1 MNNEVRKETNLEHYK
16 EELKE
21 IVSYHYERPSVM
33 TTEIKNRL
41 DKNIVSGLGPGGER
55 FTDVSLNW
63 MAQPYKGQ
71 VLDKVEKT
79 YLSAIIKPFKANVT
93 DICKLN
99 GDRGFCYIRIYAESL
114 SSELSEEVIDLP
126 LFEAG
131 TMYKGMRLGKHYSL
145 KELGLWNQ

>member
-1 MNNEVRKETNLEHYK
+1 MSNEVKKETNLEHYK
-16 EELKE
+16 GELKE
-21 IVSYHYERPSVM
+21 ILLDDYDNPREVFRKISKRFDRQIKISL
-33 TTEIKNRL
+33 TEH
-41 DKNIVSGLGPGGER
+41 P
-55 FTDVSLNW
+55 TDAILNW
-63 MAQPYKGQ
+63 MAQPYKEQ
-71 VLDKVEKT
+71 VLDKIEKT

-145 KELGLWNQ
+145 KELGL

>member
-1 MNNEVRKETNLEHYK
+1 MNNEVKKETNLEHYK
-16 EELKE
+16 GELKE
-21 IVSYHYERPSVM
+21 ILLDDYDNPRNVFSKISD
-33 TTEIKNRL
+33 RL
-41 DKNIVSGLGPGGER
+41 DGQIKMSITEHP
-55 FTDVSLNW
+55 TDAILNW

-126 LFEAG
+126 LFEVDYIIEK
-131 TMYKGMRLGKHYSL
+131 M
-145 KELGLWNQ
+145 N

>member
-55 FTDVSLNW
+55 FTDVILNW
-63 MAQPYKGQ
+63 MAQPYKEPI
-71 VLDKVEKT
+71 LDDVEKE
-79 YLSAIIKPFKANVT
+79 YLGAVIKPFRNRIRC
-93 DICKLN
+93 ICLESRSPDYCQIKILLN
-99 GDRGFCYIRIYAESL
+99 PIYAERDA
-114 SSELSEEVIDLP
+114 EVLAMPTFKKD
-126 LFEAG
+126 
-131 TMYKGMRLGKHYSL
+131 TMYKRMTFFKGYSL
-145 KELGLWNQ
+145 EELGL